1 MKKYEEKY
9 WAERVGDY
17 NKTDW
22 VKNEK
27 FIDSFLRMLPSQ
39 KFVSILEVG
48 IGTGAVAE
56 KMVEK
61 LGHLR
66 GIDIS
71 PDMISKIDNPKIS
84 AIIGDA
90 QKLKFENNTFDLI
103 YMRNVI
109 HYIDHPE
116 RVFSEI
122 LRCLIPGG
130 YFLFS
135 QVVPPDDSISEEYD
149 WLVGRNIHYPTRTE
163 IINWID
169 QFKTINENN
178 YILTGQSI
186 MNWLNNTCNEKTE
199 RDEVVAR
206 HIETSELYK
215 TLVNYSALK
224 NDIYVDIKHL
234 MILAQKVN

>member
-1 MKKYEEKY
+1 MEQYEEKY
-9 WAERVGDY
+9 WAERVGAY

-27 FIDSFLRMLPSQ
+27 FIDSFLDLLPNQ
-39 KFVSILEVG
+39 KFSSILEVG

-61 LGHLR
+61 LGPLR

-71 PDMISKIDNPKIS
+71 PDMISKIDNPNIDAS
-84 AIIGDA
+84 VGDA
-90 QKLKFENNTFDLI
+90 HNLKFESNTFDLI

-116 RVFSEI
+116 KAFSEI
-122 LRCLIPGG
+122 HRCLKPGG

-135 QVVPPDDSISEEYD
+135 QVVPPKDSISEEYD
-149 WLVGRNIHYPTRTE
+149 WLVGRNIHYPTQTE
-163 IINWID
+163 IINWMKDFQIL
-169 QFKTINENN
+169 NEKD

-186 MNWLNNTCNEKTE
+186 MNWLNNTCNDQKEK
-199 RDEVVAR
+199 DEIINR

-215 TLVNYSALK
+215 SMVNYSAS
-224 NDIYVDIKHL
+224 NGDIFVDIKHL
-234 MILAQKVN
+234 MILTQKVK

>member
-1 MKKYEEKY
+1 MEHYDEKY
-9 WAERVGDY
+9 WAERVGQY

-22 VKNEK
+22 VKNRK
-27 FIDSFLRMLPSQ
+27 FIDSFLDMLPNQ
-39 KFVSILEVG
+39 KFSSILEVG
-48 IGTGAVAE
+48 IGTGVVAE

-61 LGHLR
+61 LGPLS

-71 PDMISKIDNPKIS
+71 PDMISKIENPNIS
-84 AIIGDA
+84 AAVGDA
-90 QKLKFENNTFDLI
+90 HNLKFENNIFDLI

-116 RVFSEI
+116 KALSEI
-122 LRCLIPGG
+122 FRCLKTGG

-135 QVVPPDDSISEEYD
+135 QVVPPEDSVSEEYD
-149 WLVGRNIHYPTRTE
+149 WLVGRNIHYPTETE
-163 IINWID
+163 IINWMKNFQII
-169 QFKTINENN
+169 KENDF
-178 YILTGQSI
+178 ILTGQSI

-215 TLVNYSALK
+215 RLVNYSALK